1 MTLSPAAR
9 RSVLASA
16 AALAAIAII
25 LMLRNAVVPEPL
37 ERLQR
42 TGDVYEGS
50 WHFPRGGPYMVGYE
64 SPGPARLY
72 LDGVLIQPRGD
83 RPVVREPWRGA
94 VRADAPR
101 GTRLAFDPG
110 VVGVR
115 FEAPP
120 GARLLWI
127 PPGRRSD
134 PEYVPPSSL
143 APEPPER
150 AQFGAWAG
158 ARPDDGL
165 FAVSLALVI
174 LVWLAYLLRG
184 WFRRTDRK
192 VLIGAAAVLGFA
204 LGVRLIDLGGA
215 GQTWDENTNWSA
227 GRNYITNLLSLDFSQ
242 ASWGWNYEHPP
253 VMKYLAGLGAQWSD
267 GYGPA
272 RGLSALVMAMT
283 CALLVPIGRRLF
295 SLRVGLLAGAIAAL
309 TPHLI
314 AHGKIVGHEAASA
327 LWWTLAVLLCLRA
340 YDDLA
345 APEDPAARRR
355 LLLRFAGIGVVL
367 GLAVFSRFA
376 NLLLAPLI
384 GAVLVTVAPPRW
396 RARTVGYGFAVLP
409 VVAVAVG
416 FALWPRLWSNPLE
429 HLGESWDK
437 LKRPHGAEPFL
448 GSITNTPPR
457 YYFAAY
463 LGATA
468 PLGVLLGAA
477 AWLVR
482 VGVRRERGSLIVA
495 LWLLVP
501 MAILLSPVR
510 QDGVRYI
517 MPAVVALALTAAAGF
532 DFAVS
537 RLRVRRAFEISAAVV
552 VLYLGVTAARIH
564 PYYLDYYGEHTGG
577 PARVAQHQSFEIAWW
592 GEGLEAAVE
601 YLNQHAAP
609 GDRVYK
615 GCISP
620 YDHLGWLRGD
630 LWRTLATSASSSDWI
645 LVYQS
650 SNSSRDPA
658 CRPSSP
664 FSSLSFSVRA
674 QGAPMATV
682 YRRAASPASP
692 SRSPAP
698 APPPR

>member
-1 MTLSPAAR
+1 MTPAI
-9 RSVLASA
+9 RSLVASG
-16 AALAAIAII
+16 AALVAIAVV
-25 LMLRNAVVPEPL
+25 LTARNAVVPEPL
-37 ERLQR
+37 ERLSR
-42 TGDVYEGS
+42 SGDVYQGS

-64 SPGPARLY
+64 SPGPALLY
-72 LDGVLIQPRGD
+72 LDGVLIRPRGES
-83 RPVVREPWRGA
+83 PVVREPWRGA
-94 VRADAPR
+94 VLAEAPR
-101 GTRLAFDPG
+101 GSRLPFDPG

-134 PEYVPPSSL
+134 PEYVPPTALS
-143 APEPPER
+143 PDPPER
-150 AQFGAWAG
+150 AQFGAWTD
-158 ARPDDGL
+158 ARPRDGL
-165 FAVSLALVI
+165 FATLLALVV

-184 WFRRTDRK
+184 WFRRTDRTV
-192 VLIGAAAVLGFA
+192 VLGAAAVLVFA

-227 GRNYITNLLSLDFSQ
+227 GRNYVTNILSLDFSQ
-242 ASWGWNYEHPP
+242 ASWRWNYEHPP

-272 RGLSALVMAMT
+272 RALSALVMAMT

-295 SLRVGLLAGAIAAL
+295 SLRVGVLAGAIAAL

-314 AHGKIVGHEAASA
+314 AHGKIVGHEAPSA

-340 YDDLA
+340 YDELGEPDDRA
-345 APEDPAARRR
+345 SRRR
-355 LLLRFAGIGVVL
+355 LLLRFAGIGAVL
-367 GLAVFSRFA
+367 GLAVFSRFS

-384 GAVLVTVAPPRW
+384 GAILLSVAPPRW
-396 RARTVGYGFAVLP
+396 RARTVGYGLAVLP

-416 FALWPRLWSNPLE
+416 VALWPRLWSNPLG
-429 HLGESWDK
+429 HLAESWDK
-437 LKRPHGAEPFL
+437 LKRPHGTEPFL
-448 GSITNTPPR
+448 GTITNTPPR

-468 PLGVLLGAA
+468 PLGLLLGAA
-477 AWLVR
+477 AWLGR
-482 VGVRRERGSLIVA
+482 AGVRRERGSLVLA

-501 MAILLSPVR
+501 LAILLSPVR

-517 MPAVVALALTAAAGF
+517 MPSVVALSLAAAAGL
-532 DFAVS
+532 DFGVA
-537 RLRVRRAFEISAAVV
+537 RLRSKRAFPIAAGIVV
-552 VLYLGVTAARIH
+552 AYLGVTAARVH

-577 PARVAQHQSFEIAWW
+577 PARVAAHHSFEIAWW
-592 GEGLEAAVE
+592 GEGLEDAIDYV
-601 YLNQHAAP
+601 NRHAAP

-630 LWRTLATSASSSDWI
+630 LWRTLAPSASSADWI
-645 LVYQS
+645 VVYQPS
-650 SNSSRDPA
+650 TSSSRDPA
-658 CRPSSP
+658 CRPSSST
-664 FSSLSFSVRA
+664 FSPIFSTRA
-674 QGAPMATV
+674 QGATMATV
-682 YRRAASPASP
+682 YRRAASPAAP
-692 SRSPAP
+692 PPSPAP
-698 APPPR
+698 APPRP